1 MNMIRSNKNYI
12 EIKESTSKYIVSTIL
27 KSNNMSNELCIE
39 FRLALFNESEDNLAL
54 QVLLR
59 DGNAIEDFY

>member
-1 MNMIRSNKNYI
+1 MIKSNKNYI

-27 KSNNMSNELCIE
+27 KSNKMSNELCIE

-59 DGNAIEDFY
+59 DGNAIEEFY